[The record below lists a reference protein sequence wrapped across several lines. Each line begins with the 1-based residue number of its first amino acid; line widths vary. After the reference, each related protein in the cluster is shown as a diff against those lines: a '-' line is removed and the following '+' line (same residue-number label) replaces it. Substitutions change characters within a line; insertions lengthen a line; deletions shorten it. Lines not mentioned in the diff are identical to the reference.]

1 MSGPAF
7 NHNRY
12 NNRVQ
17 PASGSGPV
25 TGDSLLA
32 VANIAAMVAL
42 DDTIIDSGGVVSVRS
57 MMDLWMLD
65 KTSLL
70 VPDGI
75 TVVAAPTAGN
85 WVRLQLPNKT
95 WQLQANWY
103 IDEALGNDENTG
115 ASSLVPLATFEEYSR
130 RVGEGPL
137 TISHTVNLLSTINQD
152 IDVRTLMDDDTKDI
166 TIIGLRSA
174 PLYSGSFTAVTN
186 ENAGA
191 NQELQL
197 TDAAIPVSWTA
208 SGLVDKLCV
217 LTSGPNAGAAG
228 WIVNK
233 DLGTTA
239 RATKFYSAATGYVEP
254 AVGETFDVVD
264 LGLVNGSL
272 SGIDGGNTRC
282 RVQDLRV
289 VNTAKS
295 VFEAHGGFW
304 NLLYCDI
311 DGGVMNLAARS
322 QRSSFGEGTGIQ
334 ASRLRATSFILVN
347 RGTVT
352 VSAVYA
358 ASGFHTRAEGAIICN
373 QTTIVQYTGVGAF
386 GFNIRGASRLSSSAP
401 IGVFD
406 YPAAGN
412 RALRLRENSSSN
424 LGSYLFGYGN
434 TFDYA
439 IEVRNGCVAEYSS
452 GFKPLVTAG
461 AVSDTLIGGLARN
474 YASLPAT
481 NLTKLASI
489 VVA

>member
-7 NHNRY
+7 NNNRY
-12 NNRVQ
+12 LNRVQ

-25 TGDSLLA
+25 TGDALLA
-32 VANIAAMVAL
+32 VANIAALVAL
-42 DDTIIDSGGVVSVRS
+42 DDTTIDDGGVVAVKSL
-57 MMDLWMLD
+57 MDQWMLD
-65 KTSLL
+65 KTSVL

-85 WVRLQLPNKT
+85 WIRMKLPSLR

-103 IDEALGNDENTG
+103 IDEAVGDDENTG
-115 ASSLVPLATFEEYSR
+115 ASAIVPLQTFEEYSR

-137 TISHTVNLLSTINQD
+137 TLSHTVNLLSTINQD
-152 IDVRTLMDDDTKDI
+152 IEVRTLMDDDTKDI
-166 TIIGLRSA
+166 TILGLRSA
-174 PLYSGSFTAVTN
+174 PLYSGTFTAVTN

-191 NQELQL
+191 NQDLQL
-197 TDAAIPVSWTA
+197 TDALIPVSWTA

-295 VFEAHGGFW
+295 VFEAHGGYW

-352 VSAVYA
+352 ISAVYA
-358 ASGFHTRAEGAIICN
+358 ASGFHMRAEGAVICN
-373 QTTIVQYTGVGAF
+373 QSSVVQYTGVGAY
-386 GFNIRGASRLSSSAP
+386 GFNVRGASRLTNSEP

-406 YPAAGN
+406 YPNAGN
-412 RALRLRENSSSN
+412 RAVRLTDNSSAGLSDFV
-424 LGSYLFGYGN
+424 YGYGN
-434 TFDYA
+434 TSDYA
-439 IEVRNGCVAEYSS
+439 IEVQAGCTAAYAS

-461 AVSDTLIGGLARN
+461 ALNDTLIGGLARS
-474 YASLPAT
+474 YLVLPVT
-481 NLTKLASI
+481 NLTKLAGI